1 MRRVSLG
8 KVRVM
13 ENVAVLK
20 AQEDDPM
27 RYFWYGVWV
36 LIMVV
41 SALPLL
47 GWRMP
52 ALLPYLPLLIIHE
65 FAAFAYVG
73 HTLFS
78 NIWAMR
84 IRMTQP
90 KDTGI
95 WARGML
101 RVMALSITGPTAV
114 IVPLAG
120 LQLTEHLGGLMIN
133 PWAWDAYFAFWIMA
147 GISIVPDVIR
157 YGRNRNAGD
166 PGHGVASGA
175 VRGLLALVLV
185 IYILVCMVAKTS
197 IFAEPIIGALGLR

>member
-1 MRRVSLG
+1 MA
-8 KVRVM
+8 
-13 ENVAVLK
+13 NAAVLDS
-20 AQEDDPM
+20 QQDDPA

-41 SALPLL
+41 TALPLL

-52 ALLPYLPLLIIHE
+52 AMLPYLPLLIIHE
-65 FAAFAYVG
+65 FAAFMYVG

-90 KDTGI
+90 KDTGV

-120 LQLTEHLGGLMIN
+120 LQLIEHLGGLMIN

-147 GISIVPDVIR
+147 GISIIPDVIR
-157 YGRNRNAGD
+157 YGRNRNASD
-166 PGHGVASGA
+166 PNHGLASGA
-175 VRGLLALVLV
+175 TRGILALVLV
-185 IYILVCMVAKTS
+185 IYIIVCMVAKTS
-197 IFAEPIIGALGLR
+197 LFAAPIIDALQLNP

>member
-1 MRRVSLG
+1 
-8 KVRVM
+8 M
-13 ENVAVLK
+13 ENAAVLTG
-20 AQEDDPM
+20 ADEDP
-27 RYFWYGVWV
+27 RRFFWYGVWV
-36 LIMVV
+36 LIMAV
-41 SALPLL
+41 SALPLFGL
-47 GWRMP
+47 RVP
-52 ALLPYLPLLIIHE
+52 AMLPYLPLLIIHE

-84 IRMTQP
+84 LRLTQP
-90 KDTGI
+90 RETGV

-120 LQLTEHLGGLMIN
+120 LQLAEHLGGLALN

-166 PGHGVASGA
+166 PGHGVLSGA
-175 VRGLLALVLV
+175 IRGMLALVLV
-185 IYILVCMVAKTS
+185 IYILVCMIAKVS
-197 IFAEPIIGALGLR
+197 FIAG